1 MAAPVVPT
9 YTVAGLVATT
19 RSDSDLNR
27 SQVYTDTQIAALISD
42 AGSALQDVFTGA
54 NQHYNISTFDFT
66 LVGGVGQNT
75 VPLPVDFQQGHS
87 VDVNPGTAQP
97 YTLRYLPNWLDRNR
111 LNNAMPFAIGGPGGG
126 PREYYILGAA
136 GAGGVLGVLPAMGAA
151 GNYRLYYTP
160 MWTPLAIPATLLV
173 ETAGIHVVPATTM
186 GFTSG
191 PGVFQLD
198 TGPDTFLSSDV
209 GDVLSI
215 LGATNPQNNGQFAI
229 TSFNTQ
235 RNVTVNNPSSVSETF
250 PNTATV
256 TLFRQSRVDNAG
268 NWTLYGDTAFNNA
281 SIAVNVGDVLV
292 VKGTQH
298 NDGNYTITQAATG
311 GVTITTTG
319 VATTPENF
327 DSAAI
332 TMQVQPAGTRPD
344 LPTFMNPWVRYLK
357 TQTCI
362 TIRNKRGQDVQS
374 FMATLGIDQARID
387 AIVQERVE
395 EPQQPPLTR
404 NRGWWGGW

>member
-1 MAAPVVPT
+1 MATPVVPT
-9 YTVAGLVATT
+9 YTVAGLVATIRT
-19 RSDSDLNR
+19 DSDLNR

-87 VDVNPGTAQP
+87 VDANPGTAQP

-160 MWTPLAIPATLLV
+160 MWTPLALPQPIPPAVPT
-173 ETAGIHVVPATTM
+173 VPAAINAI
-186 GFTSG
+186 GSG
-191 PGVFQLD
+191 GGGH
-198 TGPDTFLSSDV
+198 T
-209 GDVLSI
+209 
-215 LGATNPQNNGQFAI
+215 AI
-229 TSFNTQ
+229 SFNGAAWTQ
-235 RNVTVNNPSSVSETF
+235 
-250 PNTATV
+250 A
-256 TLFRQSRVDNAG
+256 
-268 NWTLYGDTAFNNA
+268 
-281 SIAVNVGDVLV
+281 NVGDVLV
-292 VKGTQH
+292 IA
-298 NDGNYTITQAATG
+298 NSSNGNNGSYPIFSVADNADITITGTLTAESGT
-311 GVTITTTG
+311 GVT
-319 VATTPENF
+319 AT
-327 DSAAI
+327 
-332 TMQVQPAGTRPD
+332 VQPQGTTAT

-374 FMATLGIDQARID
+374 FMTTLGIDQARID

-395 EPQQPPLTR
+395 EPQQPPMTR